1 MATDPQRT
9 AEAARRALEDANFA
23 KAVLEGRENY
33 PEVRQAIIA
42 DLSTSNDEEVKA
54 YSLNFASA
62 SPVSSA
68 RALDTYI
75 QNGPKPGGMN
85 LVELINKANIRGMEP
100 KPW

>member
-1 MATDPQRT
+1 MDPERT

-23 KAVLEGRENY
+23 KAVLDGRENY
-33 PEVRQAIIA
+33 PEVKQAIIA
-42 DLSTSNDEEVKA
+42 DLSTSSDDEVKA
-54 YSLNFASA
+54 YSLNFGTAN
-62 SPVSSA
+62 PVSSA

-85 LVELINKANIRGMEP
+85 LVELINKASLRGMEP